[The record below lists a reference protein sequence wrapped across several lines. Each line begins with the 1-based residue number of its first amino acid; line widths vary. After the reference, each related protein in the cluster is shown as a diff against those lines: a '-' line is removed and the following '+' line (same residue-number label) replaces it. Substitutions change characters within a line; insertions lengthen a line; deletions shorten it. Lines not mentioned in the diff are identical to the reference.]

1 MTCCSQSPGPARRCL
16 LQKGWQRLSDGAHVY
31 GLRLPLGENA
41 AAELML
47 AESFDI
53 AEPHAPPTQVIERFG
68 FHR

>member
-1 MTCCSQSPGPARRCL
+1 M
-16 LQKGWQRLSDGAHVY
+16 Y

-53 AEPHAPPTQVIERFG
+53 AEPHATPTQVIERFG
-68 FHR
+68 FAGETSARQRSETLYALEGCRV